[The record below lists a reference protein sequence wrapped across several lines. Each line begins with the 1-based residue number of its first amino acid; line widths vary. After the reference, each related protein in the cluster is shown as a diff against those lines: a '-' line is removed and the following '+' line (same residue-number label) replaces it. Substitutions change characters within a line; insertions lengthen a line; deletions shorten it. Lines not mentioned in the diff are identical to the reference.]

1 MRLPTSLLAASTF
14 VGAAALSGLAAW
26 WGAGVIEARTKAAV
40 TAELHRQGMTWAAA
54 DTDGLQ
60 VHLFGTAPNEAQRF
74 RALNLTGRIV
84 DAGRIRDRMDV
95 APAQAL
101 QAPRFSVELLRN
113 DDGISL
119 IGLVPT
125 ASGQSALAAEVAAI
139 ANGLTVAD
147 MLNEADFPAPEAWD
161 SAVGFGLGALKLLPR
176 SKISIAADA
185 VAITAIA
192 GSEDEKRRFETELA
206 RARPEGLAVS
216 IDISAPRPVLTPFT
230 LRFVKDGAGARF
242 DACSADTDRARES
255 ILAAAV
261 AAGVEGKVDC
271 TIGLGVPTPRWAEAA
286 AAGLAAVSE
295 LGSGTI
301 TFSDADVTL
310 LAGPEVPQAQ
320 FDRVVGELDAALPD
334 VFSLDAKLP
343 PKPDTAAPEGPPEL
357 TAALSA
363 DGRLQV
369 RGRLT
374 DAAQRD
380 AVTSFAR
387 ARFGA
392 DAVNVATRLDP
403 DLPDGWPIRVL
414 AGLQALSELHQGT
427 LLVQAGKVDVTGV
440 SGSTQAQAR
449 ITQTLSGQLGQ
460 GQAFSVSVRYD
471 ERLDPLAALPTP
483 EECVADL
490 NRVLTQTK
498 VAFAPGSAE
507 IEAEGG
513 RTLDKLAEI
522 LKRCVDVPMQIAGHT
537 DSQGSEGGNLALSQ
551 ARAEAVLLGL
561 QGRRVPVGALTA
573 VGFGETVPLEDNG
586 TEAGRE
592 ANRRIEFSLIA
603 APDAPD
609 KVVVI
614 EPGPDATGLDNA
626 GPEVAS
632 SGQDIDIDIVVPVNA
647 DPDAPGA
654 NPPERRPD
662 PAPAAT
668 GSQPAPAAP
677 PTGGDNVIA
686 AAAPA
691 AEDGVRDAVVEP
703 RLPQVATVALLPP
716 DFGAATADTTS
727 PDGPDTAP
735 VPASVSGPTAV
746 ADTVPAEEPFV
757 SVAPTDPTIRPR
769 GRPAAP

>member
-1 MRLPTSLLAASTF
+1 M
-14 VGAAALSGLAAW
+14 
-26 WGAGVIEARTKAAV
+26 AG
-40 TAELHRQGMTWAAA
+40 
-54 DTDGLQ
+54 
-60 VHLFGTAPNEAQRF
+60 
-74 RALNLTGRIV
+74 
-84 DAGRIRDRMDV
+84 
-95 APAQAL
+95 
-101 QAPRFSVELLRN
+101 
-113 DDGISL
+113 
-119 IGLVPT
+119 
-125 ASGQSALAAEVAAI
+125 
-139 ANGLTVAD
+139 GLTVAD
-147 MLNEADFPAPEAWD
+147 MLNEADFPPPERWD
-161 SAVGFGLGALKLLPR
+161 EAVGFGLGALKLLPR
-176 SKISIAADA
+176 AKISIAADA

-206 RARPEGLAVS
+206 RARPQGLAVTM
-216 IDISAPRPVLTPFT
+216 DISAPRTVLTPFT

-242 DACSADTDRARES
+242 DACSADTERARET

-261 AAGVEGKVDC
+261 ASGVEGKIDC
-271 TIGLGVPTPRWAEAA
+271 TIGLGVPTPRWAEAV
-286 AAGLAAVSE
+286 AAGLAAVSD
-295 LGSGTI
+295 LGAGAI

-310 LAGPEVPQAQ
+310 LAGAEVPQAL
-320 FDRVVGELDAALPD
+320 FDRVVGDLDAALPD

-343 PKPDTAAPEGPPEL
+343 PKPDTSVPEGPPEL
-357 TAALSA
+357 TATLSA

-392 DAVNVATRLDP
+392 DAVNMATRLDS

-427 LLVQAGKVDVTGV
+427 LLVQAGKVDVAGV
-440 SGSTQAQAR
+440 AGATQAQAR

-483 EECVADL
+483 QECVADL

-507 IEAEGG
+507 IETEGG

-537 DSQGSEGGNLALSQ
+537 DSQGSESGNLALSQ
-551 ARAEAVLLGL
+551 ARAEAVLVGL

-573 VGFGETVPLEDNG
+573 VGYGESVPLEDNR

-592 ANRRIEFSLIA
+592 ANRRIEFSLINP
-603 APDAPD
+603 PDAPYAA
-609 KVVVI
+609 
-614 EPGPDATGLDNA
+614 EPEFDTAASDVAAPGAATPDAEGA
-626 GPEVAS
+626 
-632 SGQDIDIDIVVPVNA
+632 IVVPVNA

-654 NPPERRPD
+654 SPPERRPD
-662 PAPAAT
+662 PAPAETEARPAPEALPADEDT
-668 GSQPAPAAP
+668 AIAASSPAPAQD
-677 PTGGDNVIA
+677 GDAAGSEAEPALPRAAVIA
-686 AAAPA
+686 LPAPRFDTASLAPIIPADAPLPAAAS
-691 AEDGVRDAVVEP
+691 G
-703 RLPQVATVALLPP
+703 QTT
-716 DFGAATADTTS
+716 TAD
-727 PDGPDTAP
+727 
-735 VPASVSGPTAV
+735 PASP
-746 ADTVPAEEPFV
+746 EEPFV

-769 GRPAAP
+769 SRPVSP